1 MELYE
6 LNFGNFMQINSL
18 DTFPGVMV
26 ANGKKL
32 PAFKQKT
39 LRHKVDGFG
48 RLCPG
53 TMKRLLEHNALM
65 RTNSLAH
72 HHMGAP
78 DSLRDQDFFAL
89 YAALPTPETWF
100 FRKNLTSKKFC
111 GILKPHNK
119 KGSQYMKKIF
129 LVIFLLVI
137 VAATFVS
144 CAGDAMADLPEG
156 NKLSDASST
165 DGSYR
170 MDFYLCAKDG
180 VMYIRGALTTVA
192 SGECKNIYWAPY
204 EDTLNVEWKDD
215 ATISINDKTLDVTK
229 DIYDCRENG

>member
-1 MELYE
+1 
-6 LNFGNFMQINSL
+6 
-18 DTFPGVMV
+18 
-26 ANGKKL
+26 
-32 PAFKQKT
+32 
-39 LRHKVDGFG
+39 
-48 RLCPG
+48 
-53 TMKRLLEHNALM
+53 
-65 RTNSLAH
+65 
-72 HHMGAP
+72 
-78 DSLRDQDFFAL
+78 
-89 YAALPTPETWF
+89 
-100 FRKNLTSKKFC
+100 
-111 GILKPHNK
+111 
-119 KGSQYMKKIF
+119 MKKIF
-129 LVIFLLVI
+129 LIIVLLVI